1 MSHEIWE
8 KTAVIELAPGLTL
21 DDKDLTWRFVRAS
34 GPGGQNV
41 NKVSSAVELRV
52 DIDRIN
58 GLQSDARHRLV
69 RLAGYRL
76 NQDNVLVIQA
86 QRFRSQ
92 ERNRADAL
100 ERLTALL
107 QQALIR
113 PRIRRAT
120 KPTKGSKERRLKGKT
135 ERGRTKSMRG
145 RVKDR
150 D

>member
-1 MSHEIWE
+1 MID
-8 KTAVIELAPGLTL
+8 LAPGLTL
-21 DDKDLTWRFVRAS
+21 DDKDLSWKFVRAS

-52 DIDRIN
+52 AIDQIV
-58 GLQSDARHRLV
+58 GLTADARQRLI

-76 NQDNVLVIQA
+76 NQENVLVIQA

-100 ERLTALL
+100 ERLSALL
-107 QQALIR
+107 QEALIR
-113 PRIRRAT
+113 PRVRRAT
-120 KPTKGSKERRLKGKT
+120 RPTKGSKERRLKGKT
-135 ERGRTKSMRG
+135 ERSRTKSMRG

>member
-1 MSHEIWE
+1 
-8 KTAVIELAPGLTL
+8 VIELAPGLTL
-21 DDKDLTWRFVRAS
+21 DDKDLSWKFVRAS

-52 DIDRIN
+52 AIDRIA
-58 GLQSDARHRLV
+58 GLTADARHRLV

-76 NQDNVLVIQA
+76 NQENVLVIQA

-100 ERLTALL
+100 ERLSALL
-107 QQALIR
+107 QEALIR

-120 KPTKGSKERRLKGKT
+120 RPTKGSKERRLKGKT
-135 ERGRTKSMRG
+135 ERGQTKSMRG

>member
-1 MSHEIWE
+1 MID
-8 KTAVIELAPGLTL
+8 LAPGLTL
-21 DDKDLTWRFVRAS
+21 DDKDLSWKFVRAS

-52 DIDRIN
+52 PIDQIM
-58 GLQSDARHRLV
+58 GLSADARHRLI

-76 NQDNVLVIQA
+76 NQENVLVIQA

-100 ERLTALL
+100 DRLSALL
-107 QQALIR
+107 QEALIR
-113 PRIRRAT
+113 PRVRRAT
-120 KPTKGSKERRLKGKT
+120 RPTKGSKERRLKGKT
-135 ERGRTKSMRG
+135 ERSRTKSMRG

-150 D
+150 E

>member
-1 MSHEIWE
+1 M
-8 KTAVIELAPGLTL
+8 IELAPGLSI
-21 DDKDLTWRFVRAS
+21 DDKDMTWRFVRAS

-52 DIDRIN
+52 DIDRIL
-58 GLQSDARHRLV
+58 GLAADARQRLI

-100 ERLTALL
+100 ERLTELL
-107 QQALIR
+107 QQALVR
-113 PRIRRAT
+113 PRTRCAT
-120 KPTKGSKERRLKGKT
+120 RPTKGSKERRLKGKS
-135 ERGRTKSMRG
+135 ERSQTKSLRG
-145 RVKDR
+145 RVRHGD
-150 D
+150 

>member
-1 MSHEIWE
+1 M
-8 KTAVIELAPGLTL
+8 IELAPGLSI
-21 DDKDLTWRFVRAS
+21 DDKDMTWRFVRAS

-52 DIDRIN
+52 DIDRIL
-58 GLQSDARHRLV
+58 GLAADARQRLI

-100 ERLTALL
+100 ERLTELL

-113 PRIRRAT
+113 PRTRRAT
-120 KPTKGSKERRLKGKT
+120 RPTKGSKERRLKGKS
-135 ERGRTKSMRG
+135 ERSQTKSLRG
-145 RVKDR
+145 RVRHGD
-150 D
+150 

>member
-1 MSHEIWE
+1 M
-8 KTAVIELAPGLTL
+8 IELAPGLTL
-21 DDKDLTWRFVRAS
+21 DDKDLSWKFVRAS

-52 DIDRIN
+52 AIDRIA
-58 GLQSDARHRLV
+58 GLTADARHRLV

-76 NQDNVLVIQA
+76 NQENVLVIQA

-100 ERLTALL
+100 ERLSALL
-107 QQALIR
+107 QEALIR

-120 KPTKGSKERRLKGKT
+120 RPTKGSKERRLKGKT
-135 ERGRTKSMRG
+135 ERGQTKSMRG

>member
-1 MSHEIWE
+1 M
-8 KTAVIELAPGLTL
+8 IELVPGLSI
-21 DDKDLTWRFVRAS
+21 DDKDLVWRFVRAS

-52 DIDRIN
+52 DIN
-58 GLQSDARHRLV
+58 GIRGLALDARDRLA

-100 ERLTALL
+100 ERLTTLL
-107 QQALIR
+107 RQALIR
-113 PRIRRAT
+113 PRTRRAT
-120 KPTKGSKERRLKGKT
+120 RPTKGSKERRLKGKN
-135 ERGRTKSMRG
+135 ERGRTKSLRG
-145 RVKDR
+145 RIHQSD
-150 D
+150 

>member
-1 MSHEIWE
+1 M
-8 KTAVIELAPGLTL
+8 IELAPGLSL

-52 DIDRIN
+52 DIDRIT
-58 GLQSDARHRLV
+58 GLAADARHRLV
-69 RLAGYRL
+69 RLAGHRL
-76 NQDNVLVIQA
+76 NQENILVIQA

-100 ERLTALL
+100 ERLSALL
-107 QQALIR
+107 QQALVR

-120 KPTKGSKERRLKGKT
+120 KPTKGSKERRLKVKT

-145 RVKDR
+145 RVR
-150 D
+150 NGE

>member
-1 MSHEIWE
+1 MG

-21 DDKDLTWRFVRAS
+21 DDKDLTWKFVRAS

-52 DIDRIN
+52 DIGRIN
-58 GLQSDARHRLV
+58 GLLSDARHRLV

-100 ERLTALL
+100 ERLTTLL
-107 QQALIR
+107 AQALIR

-135 ERGRTKSMRG
+135 ERGQTKSMRG

>member
-1 MSHEIWE
+1 M
-8 KTAVIELAPGLTL
+8 IELAPGLTL
-21 DDKDLTWRFVRAS
+21 DDKDLSWKFVRAS

-52 DIDRIN
+52 AIDQIV
-58 GLQSDARHRLV
+58 GLTADARQRLI

-76 NQDNVLVIQA
+76 NQENVLVIQA

-100 ERLTALL
+100 ERLSALL
-107 QQALIR
+107 QEALIR

-120 KPTKGSKERRLKGKT
+120 RPTKGSKERRLKGKT

-145 RVKDR
+145 RVKNHD
-150 D
+150 

>member
-1 MSHEIWE
+1 M
-8 KTAVIELAPGLTL
+8 IELAPGLTL

-52 DIDRIN
+52 DIDRIA
-58 GLQSDARHRLV
+58 GLMADARHRLV

-76 NQDNVLVIQA
+76 NQENVLVIQA

-92 ERNRADAL
+92 ERNRADAM

-107 QQALIR
+107 KQALIR

-135 ERGRTKSMRG
+135 ERSQTKTMRG

>member
-1 MSHEIWE
+1 MIQ
-8 KTAVIELAPGLTL
+8 LAPGLSL

-52 DIDRIN
+52 DIDRIA
-58 GLQSDARHRLV
+58 GLAPDARDRLI

-76 NQDNVLVIQA
+76 NQDNILVIQA

-100 ERLTALL
+100 ERLSALL
-107 QQALIR
+107 QQAQIR
-113 PRIRRAT
+113 PRVRRAT
-120 KPTKGSKERRLKGKT
+120 RPTKGSKERRLKGKT
-135 ERGRTKSMRG
+135 ERGRTKNLRG
-145 RVKDR
+145 RVHHND
-150 D
+150 

>member
-1 MSHEIWE
+1 MG

-21 DDKDLTWRFVRAS
+21 DDKDLTWKFVRAS

-52 DIDRIN
+52 DIARIN
-58 GLQSDARHRLV
+58 GLLSDARHRLV

-76 NQDNVLVIQA
+76 NQDNILVIQA

-135 ERGRTKSMRG
+135 ERGQTKSMRG